1 MFMVDE
7 AGATLVW
14 WRGPIHPVPYCNILD
29 GTDSLFTS
37 QESGLLI
44 KSTIATLASQTEFT
58 LTGADNPVSNN
69 DAYNEMTIIISGG
82 GEADNGRV
90 DDYTG
95 STGTVFLPAA
105 FSFTIGVGDD
115 VWILGDTL
123 TEAIQTAADAIQAK
137 TDDLTF
143 SIANQLDGNMLSV
156 SDDALAA
163 DNLESQYDTTGLTGD
178 NFPATQ
184 VAVGSLTDGGV
195 LVATTIATLANQ
207 VSFTLTAGSTD
218 DNAYNRKIAVII
230 DVSTATQ
237 VAVGKV
243 LDYAGGTKTVTLSF
257 DPGVFTMAATDKIV
271 ILSSEF

>member
-1 MFMVDE
+1 MRKFIFLLAFLSQCAMAGDYLCVGDTNIKLGPFADETDGVTAETALTLTQADIRKSLNQGNFAQKADASACTHDEAGVYDCPLSAASDTDTAGNMMFMVDE

-123 TEAIQTAADAIQAK
+123 NGQA
-137 TDDLTF
+137 F
-143 SIANQLDGNMLSV
+143 
-156 SDDALAA
+156 
-163 DNLESQYDTTGLTGD
+163 
-178 NFPATQ
+178 
-184 VAVGSLTDGGV
+184 
-195 LVATTIATLANQ
+195 TIAH
-207 VSFTLTAGSTD
+207 
-218 DNAYNRKIAVII
+218 
-230 DVSTATQ
+230 
-237 VAVGKV
+237 
-243 LDYAGGTKTVTLSF
+243 
-257 DPGVFTMAATDKIV
+257 
-271 ILSSEF
+271 